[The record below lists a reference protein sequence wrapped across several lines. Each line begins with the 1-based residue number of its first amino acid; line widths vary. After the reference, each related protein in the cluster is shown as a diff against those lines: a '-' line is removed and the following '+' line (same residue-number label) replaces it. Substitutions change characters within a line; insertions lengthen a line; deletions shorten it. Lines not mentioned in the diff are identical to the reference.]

1 MTWVSLNPV
10 PHSGNLLP
18 SSLSLWSKR
27 TDSLCHSSELVDC
40 VCFPATFG
48 LSPFANLDSRL
59 ALVVVVAVLVD
70 PHKKKTTFT
79 HTHARTHARTPTF
92 TSTAG
97 FQLTPLARKHLV
109 VCSSLSALTGLKKI
123 FQFAKSL
130 RKFKVHVH
138 FGNRFVARIL
148 TLLPQ
153 KVCYKEVHV
162 INLIVFFI

>member
-10 PHSGNLLP
+10 PHSANLLP

-48 LSPFANLDSRL
+48 ISPFANLDSRL
-59 ALVVVVAVLVD
+59 AVVVVAVVVD

-79 HTHARTHARTPTF
+79 HTHARTPTF

-130 RKFKVHVH
+130 RKLKVHVH

-153 KVCYKEVHV
+153 KVCYKVHA